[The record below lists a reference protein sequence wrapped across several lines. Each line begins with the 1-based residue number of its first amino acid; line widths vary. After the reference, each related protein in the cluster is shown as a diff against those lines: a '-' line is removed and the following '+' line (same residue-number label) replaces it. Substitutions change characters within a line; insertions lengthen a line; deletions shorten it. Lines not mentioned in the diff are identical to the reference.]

1 MSASDSGYPEGLN
14 GMPAEAEIDPV
25 SIGAGIFHYRLP
37 LPGPEGVKK
46 RAIMLKE
53 KKVEIVSNLADNLSR
68 SSIIIA
74 TNYQGLLAKQMADLR
89 NALTKAGIGYHVVKN
104 SLVYRAADQ
113 ASRPHLKDIV
123 EGPVALAFG
132 YDDAINTAKSLHQYI
147 KSTGLALQ
155 IKGGLLEDRVL
166 LPEEL
171 TSLANLPSR
180 EVLISR
186 LLGQLQAPISALHN
200 MLSYPMRGV
209 LTVLQNR
216 AQTASK

>member
-1 MSASDSGYPEGLN
+1 
-14 GMPAEAEIDPV
+14 
-25 SIGAGIFHYRLP
+25 
-37 LPGPEGVKK
+37 
-46 RAIMLKE
+46 MLKE
-53 KKVEIVSNLADNLSR
+53 KKAQIVGNLADDLSR
-68 SSIIIA
+68 SIIIIA

-132 YDDAINTAKSLHQYI
+132 YDDAVNTARTLHQYI
-147 KSTGLALQ
+147 KSTALSLQ
-155 IKGGLLEDRVL
+155 IKGGLLEDRIL

-171 TSLANLPSR
+171 ASLANLPSR
-180 EVLISR
+180 EILVSR
-186 LLGQLQAPISALHN
+186 LIGQLQAPVVTLHN
-200 MLSYPMRGV
+200 ILSSPLRGL

-216 AQTASK
+216 AQTATK

>member
-1 MSASDSGYPEGLN
+1 
-14 GMPAEAEIDPV
+14 
-25 SIGAGIFHYRLP
+25 
-37 LPGPEGVKK
+37 
-46 RAIMLKE
+46 MLKE
-53 KKVEIVSNLADNLSR
+53 KKAQIVGNLADDLSR
-68 SSIIIA
+68 STIIIA

-132 YDDAINTAKSLHQYI
+132 YDDAVNTARTLHQYI
-147 KSTGLALQ
+147 KSTGLSLQ
-155 IKGGLLEDRVL
+155 IKGGLLEDRIL

-171 TSLANLPSR
+171 ASLANLPSR
-180 EVLISR
+180 EILVSR
-186 LLGQLQAPISALHN
+186 LIGQLQAPVVTLHN
-200 MLSYPMRGV
+200 LLSSPLRGL

-216 AQTASK
+216 AQTATK